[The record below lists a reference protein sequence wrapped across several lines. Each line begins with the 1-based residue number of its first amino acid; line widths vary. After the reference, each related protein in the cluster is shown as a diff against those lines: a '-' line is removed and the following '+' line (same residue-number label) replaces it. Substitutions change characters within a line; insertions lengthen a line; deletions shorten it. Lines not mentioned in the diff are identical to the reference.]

1 MKPILFTTVILLAF
15 LTLANAQPPLRIPN
29 RYDLPP
35 SSFPGVEPP
44 ENDLWPKLYGGYE
57 SSTGDDIEECYD
69 KAYLIS
75 GNLIDN
81 VGWKTMPF
89 LMKTDVNGTVLW
101 EKRISYL
108 GNSGAVYPEIYTYG
122 IWTNTCRDGGFL
134 IAGGTTAI
142 EHCYDYECTDGWVMK
157 LNPCGEKE
165 WCRIIRTPGSLD
177 YAMEAIERENG
188 EIWVLVD
195 LYGYDRLNKRIWIF
209 CLDNQGELLWKKVYC
224 QYKKNYNNEFGFS
237 MMPLSGNRTM
247 MFGDC
252 YIVDSVSN
260 PGWYSYYIEP
270 FHMMLDSLGDEIW
283 AESWSYDYTKYCA
296 EVHGGCED
304 VLGHFWT
311 TAKMIRNPGITIS
324 SEPGGLFR
332 TLKNGTPAGS
342 IVFLDHMVPFYG
354 VGRVN
359 SVVSLDTNLLFT
371 THIWGVTTNPYVQY
385 MNAQLSD
392 TLGLLLKEQELM
404 VNGFLTKSILTS
416 DRKIASVGG
425 VYINSLYQFDAI
437 LYKFTDSLDFAP
449 LDTRP
454 LVYDSLC
461 PHPIVSDTIK
471 LDCGIIVGTNDLPL
485 AAGRPE
491 LQIYPNPATTRVR
504 IQLPETW
511 ATEATWSGGIVQ
523 TVHYKWPTS
532 MEVHFLDSGGH
543 TLLTLPWPRGASFF
557 DAEISSLPKG
567 LFVVRVTSNNRELAT
582 GKVLVTK

>member
-1 MKPILFTTVILLAF
+1 MKPILFATVILLAA

-35 SSFPGVEPP
+35 AHNSETLLQT
-44 ENDLWPKLYGGYE
+44 NTLWPKLYGGYL
-57 SSTGDDIEECYD
+57 STMADDIDECYD
-69 KAYLIS
+69 KAYLVS

-81 VGWKTMPF
+81 VGWKKMPF

-108 GNSGAVYPEIYTYG
+108 GNSGAVYPEIITYG
-122 IWTNTCRDGGFL
+122 LSANLCHDGGIL
-134 IAGGTTAI
+134 VAGGTHAVD
-142 EHCYDYECTDGWVMK
+142 HCADYECSDAFVMK
-157 LNPCGEKE
+157 INPCGEKE
-165 WCRIIRTPGSLD
+165 WCRIIRTPGSLE

-188 EIWVLVD
+188 DIWVLVD
-195 LYGYDRLNKRIWIF
+195 YYGYDRVSKRIWIF
-209 CLDNQGELLWKKVYC
+209 CLDPNGDLIWKKVYC
-224 QYKKNYNNEFGFS
+224 QSPKNYNNETGFS
-237 MMPLSGNRTM
+237 IMKTSAGQVM

-260 PGWYSYYIEP
+260 PGWYSYYIMP

-283 AESWSYDYTKYCA
+283 AESWSYDYTKYGA
-296 EVHGGCED
+296 EVWMGCED
-304 VLGHFWT
+304 ALGHFWT
-311 TAKMIRNPGITIS
+311 TAKMIRNPGITIPC
-324 SEPGGLFR
+324 EPGGLFR

-354 VGRVN
+354 AGKVN
-359 SVVSLDTNLLFT
+359 SVVSLDTNLLYT
-371 THIWGVTTNPYVQY
+371 TLAWGSGDPYIGY
-385 MNAQLSD
+385 ANAQLSD
-392 TLGLLLKEQELM
+392 TLGVLLKEQELM

-425 VYINSLYQFDAI
+425 VYINAQYQLDAI
-437 LYKFTDSLDFAP
+437 LYKFTDSLDLAP

-461 PHPIVSDTIK
+461 PHPIVSDTLK

-485 AAGRPE
+485 AAGRPG
-491 LQIYPNPATTRVR
+491 LQIYPNPAATRVR

-523 TVHYKWPTS
+523 TVHYKWPKA

-543 TLLTLPWPRGASFF
+543 TLLTLPWPPGMSIF
-557 DAEISSLPKG
+557 DAEISSLPQG
-567 LFVVRVTSNNRELAT
+567 LYVVRVTGNNRELTT